1 MVAPATSLFPLAQ
14 KFPAGI
20 FFQEE
25 WNETPRS
32 VTTRF
37 QQSLSGGSGDR
48 KHTPTGTGK
57 CNLSAKHR
65 QTTGQLPT
73 PEMPGDPVWDT
84 QTHIQAWASSR
95 DTGTFTEHLLNT
107 RPWLEKQ
114 GSPACLQSC
123 LPWELRSEPRHVL
136 TSGPLHLL
144 FPLLGCPPERAL
156 SRTLYSLRSERAA
169 HHSVPILFLTAIKTS
184 KTFWFMYVYCLP
196 LPARI

>member
-1 MVAPATSLFPLAQ
+1 MNSASHWLLSCLLRQWWLLPLPCSHLLRNSQ
-14 KFPAGI
+14 QVF

-25 WNETPRS
+25 WNETPHS

-48 KHTPTGTGK
+48 KRTPTGTGR

-73 PEMPGDPVWDT
+73 PEMPGDPIWDT
-84 QTHIQAWASSR
+84 QTHIQVWASSR
-95 DTGTFTEHLLNT
+95 DAGTFIEHLLNT
-107 RPWLEKQ
+107 RPWLERQ

-123 LPWELRSEPRHVL
+123 LPWELRSEPRHVP

-144 FPLLGCPPERAL
+144 FPLLGCPPGKAPPTKL
-156 SRTLYSLRSERAA
+156 HPL
-169 HHSVPILFLTAIKTS
+169 
-184 KTFWFMYVYCLP
+184 LP
-196 LPARI
+196 KV